1 MIDKNYIMRHRTAIL
16 TPTKNTHQFLFL
28 GSQLIVKKLTN
39 DFFIKIIQLTTIT
52 FNCRNTEK

>member
-39 DFFIKIIQLTTIT
+39 DFYKNNSANNYHI
-52 FNCRNTEK
+52 